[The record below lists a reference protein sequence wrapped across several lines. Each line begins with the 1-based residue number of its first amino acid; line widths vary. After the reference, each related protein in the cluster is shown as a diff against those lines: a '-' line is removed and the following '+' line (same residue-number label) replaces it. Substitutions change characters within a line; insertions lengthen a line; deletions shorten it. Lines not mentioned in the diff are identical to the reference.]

1 MLRVPRKQQIR
12 TLRNLIKNHVY
23 PDKLLKQ
30 QCLLNRLIM
39 EERQAIVIQRR
50 VRGYLVRL
58 RVKNNNIGNK
68 GMKLNNSSCKRKN
81 CENNWAELLICML
94 LLYPGKIKNK
104 EDINCYINI
113 LKDDSRFRIPGGES
127 NIDKYLIDINSRKSE
142 SINDYILNFDIGN
155 FRTDFTEII
164 LSGKSFKEFPELT
177 KLNTDQNTG
186 KLLNNKITKSDVYI
200 FYLNRCIGISIKD
213 SENATLTNY
222 SIEKIFDELEI
233 QHNLKGNRIN
243 VLKARFG
250 DDYKYD
256 KLQRKEANKLFYNKN
271 NEYFVK
277 IIKLIE
283 SNEILITKKILS
295 YIFPKLHYDVYGY
308 NGKKIVNLNDLS
320 DKIMKK
326 SCNIK
331 REIKYE
337 TEKSAKLWYS
347 LYLDGIEKWK
357 FCIRGKSDIYGASF
371 QILEFTKC

>member
-1 MLRVPRKQQIR
+1 MVRVPRKQQIR
-12 TLRNLIKNHVY
+12 TLRNLIKNRIY

-30 QCLLNRLIM
+30 QCLLNRLM
-39 EERQAIVIQRR
+39 EERHAIVIQKR

-58 RVKNNNIGNK
+58 RVK
-68 GMKLNNSSCKRKN
+68 GMKFNNSPCKRKN

-94 LLYPGKIKNK
+94 LLYPGKIKSK
-104 EDINCYINI
+104 GDINCYINI
-113 LKDDSRFRIPGGES
+113 LKDDSRFRISGGGS
-127 NIDKYLIDINSRKSE
+127 NIDKYLFDINSRKSE
-142 SINDYILNFDIGN
+142 SIHDYILNFDIGN
-155 FRTDFTEII
+155 FRADFTEII

-177 KLNTDQNTG
+177 QLNTDQNTG
-186 KLLNNKITKSDVYI
+186 KLLNNKITKSDVYLL
-200 FYLNRCIGISIKD
+200 YPDRCIGISVKD

-222 SIEKIFDELEI
+222 SVEKIFDELEI
-233 QHNLKGNRIN
+233 QHNLKENRIN
-243 VLKARFG
+243 VLKERFG

-256 KLQRKEANKLFYNKN
+256 KSERKEANKLFYNKN
-271 NEYFVK
+271 NEYFVN
-277 IIKLIE
+277 IIKLIK

-308 NGKKIVNLNDLS
+308 NGKRIVNLNYLS
-320 DKIMKK
+320 DKIMKTY
-326 SCNIK
+326 CNIK

-357 FCIRGKSDIYGASF
+357 FCIRGKNDIYGASF

>member
-1 MLRVPRKQQIR
+1 
-12 TLRNLIKNHVY
+12 
-23 PDKLLKQ
+23 
-30 QCLLNRLIM
+30 M